1 MAALLVL
8 AWPWSHAMA
17 GAPDGAIGFD
27 TASWPLHL
35 EPPSEAQLSAGVADD
50 DFVPDARPADTLAP
64 RQDRLQWMRIAPAG
78 RWTLESPPVVAL
90 YVPYFNR
97 VRVLAP
103 PDYVPRSLFLR
114 DPGFDPGRSRHAMLV
129 ELPPTWSPDAPVYL
143 AAEPSRRLP
152 MRLRVESRDDFVASD
167 LRHLHVVLPLLA
179 ILGFIT
185 LIVAAFGLLLGERR
199 MLLLAGALC
208 GMFFF
213 QGMILGELY
222 AMPGGGML
230 AAGGY
235 RALWTARALHV
246 AFLILFAMSF
256 LDARRRTPRLAKLL
270 LLASAGMFL
279 VALLAWVPAEAYREL
294 LARSASMLLAVSVL
308 LMLATA
314 LLAWRQGSRE
324 AWLFLLAWLPSMSL
338 DMLRELELLGWAS
351 FYPANEYLDLVAA
364 IWAAVLFTFGVGE
377 RLVRAG
383 RERDAAIDAARID
396 PLTGAL
402 NRKGILERLQRAG
415 TRGRESLVVLFVDLD
430 RFKAINDRHGHAM
443 GDACLV
449 AVVGEITAELG
460 KRGSIGRIG
469 GEEFLVV
476 LPDAGL
482 ADGMR
487 TAEGIRA
494 RVARECAQVE
504 GRPMALTLSI
514 GVAATDAGIAHAD
527 LLAEADAAMY
537 RVKQRGRNGV
547 EAASPDA

>member
-1 MAALLVL
+1 
-8 AWPWSHAMA
+8 
-17 GAPDGAIGFD
+17 
-27 TASWPLHL
+27 
-35 EPPSEAQLSAGVADD
+35 
-50 DFVPDARPADTLAP
+50 
-64 RQDRLQWMRIAPAG
+64 
-78 RWTLESPPVVAL
+78 
-90 YVPYFNR
+90 
-97 VRVLAP
+97 
-103 PDYVPRSLFLR
+103 
-114 DPGFDPGRSRHAMLV
+114 
-129 ELPPTWSPDAPVYL
+129 
-143 AAEPSRRLP
+143 
-152 MRLRVESRDDFVASD
+152 
-167 LRHLHVVLPLLA
+167 
-179 ILGFIT
+179 
-185 LIVAAFGLLLGERR
+185 
-199 MLLLAGALC
+199 
-208 GMFFF
+208 
-213 QGMILGELY
+213 
-222 AMPGGGML
+222 
-230 AAGGY
+230 
-235 RALWTARALHV
+235 
-246 AFLILFAMSF
+246 
-256 LDARRRTPRLAKLL
+256 
-270 LLASAGMFL
+270 
-279 VALLAWVPAEAYREL
+279 
-294 LARSASMLLAVSVL
+294 
-308 LMLATA
+308 
-314 LLAWRQGSRE
+314 
-324 AWLFLLAWLPSMSL
+324 
-338 DMLRELELLGWAS
+338 LELLGWAS

-415 TRGRESLVVLFVDLD
+415 TRGREPLVVLFVDLD